1 MGYII
6 PITETLTNEYM
17 LLLNDEN
24 YNIGDIVFNKI
35 TNDLYSIST
44 IIDIDFTDNIIKV
57 MTNKDFNNYDEST
70 SLCIPDI
77 ASGDLLTKFRYKSNK
92 EVIETYIM

>member
-70 SLCIPDI
+70 SLCNPDI